1 MLEVRLRHRF
11 AGFTLDVS
19 FDGPDHGITALFG
32 PSGCGKSTVVNAI
45 AGLLRGHEG
54 RIALDGTVLFD
65 SARGI
70 NLPLRARRI
79 GYVFQDARLFP
90 HMRVRANLLYGFR
103 RAPKENRRIAV
114 DQVIDLLGISTL
126 LDRYPAGL
134 SGGERQRVGL
144 GRALLA
150 QPRLLLMD
158 EPLAALDPERKADIL
173 PYIERLRDDLGLP
186 VVYVSHAIE
195 EVARLADMLVLMDA
209 GRAVAIGPVVDVM
222 ANLDLFEHVDEFEG
236 GAVLP
241 VQVLGHDETYQLTR
255 LGFAGGEL
263 VVPRVNCPLGR
274 NIRARIRA
282 RDVTLALSKPEAI
295 SALNVLPALISGV
308 RREEGAY
315 AEVQVMMAETPLVVR
330 LTRQSVD
337 RLGLQPGQSVFAI
350 VKSVAIDRRSL
361 SMAG

>member
-1 MLEVRLRHRF
+1 MLEVRLAHRF

-19 FDGPDHGITALFG
+19 FSGPDHGITALFG

-54 RIALDGTVLFD
+54 RIALGGTVLFD
-65 SARGI
+65 SAQGI
-70 NLPLRARRI
+70 NVPLRARRI

-90 HMRVRANLLYGFR
+90 HMRVHANLLYGFR

-114 DQVIDLLGISTL
+114 DQVIDLLGISSL

-209 GRAVAIGPVVDVM
+209 GKAVAAGPVVDVM
-222 ANLDLFEHVDEFEG
+222 ANLDLFAHVDAFEG

-241 VQVLGHDETYQLTR
+241 AQVLGHDETYQLTR

-263 VVPRVNCPLGR
+263 VVPRVDCPVGR
-274 NIRARIRA
+274 SIRARIRA
-282 RDVTLALSKPEAI
+282 RDVMLALSRPEEI

-315 AEVQVMMAETPLVVR
+315 AEVQVMMAATPLVVR

-337 RLGLQPGQSVFAI
+337 RLGLKPGQSVFAI